1 MNKEAELLAVILKL
15 REALEDFK
23 IYAQDTGQPLY
34 IYRRITDALS
44 TPHDDSALRE
54 IKAGYE
60 AQIKV
65 LRDALEDTFYFLER
79 HSNRWDGVN
88 GKHPNDVAESAR
100 EALNQPTDDSALR
113 ELLKAERERC
123 AKVAD
128 EWQTAIHDPRY
139 QCDCAK
145 AILAMEDQ

>member
-54 IKAGYE
+54 
-60 AQIKV
+60 
-65 LRDALEDTFYFLER
+65 R
-79 HSNRWDGVN
+79 
-88 GKHPNDVAESAR
+88 
-100 EALNQPTDDSALR
+100 
-113 ELLKAERERC
+113 LKAERERC
-123 AKVAD
+123 AKVIEKQDVDPSFKHRMAD
-128 EWQTAIHDPRY
+128 AIR
-139 QCDCAK
+139 
-145 AILAMEDQ
+145 AMGGE